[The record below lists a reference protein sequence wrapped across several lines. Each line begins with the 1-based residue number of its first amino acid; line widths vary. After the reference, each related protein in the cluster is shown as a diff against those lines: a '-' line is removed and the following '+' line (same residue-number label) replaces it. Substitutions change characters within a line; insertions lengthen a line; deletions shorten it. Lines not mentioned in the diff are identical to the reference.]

1 MPKRTLSDRL
11 SLRQKLTLPHAALLL
26 ALVLLT
32 AALSWQAGRSA
43 VDGLAGQLLVEA
55 VSRVAVSVERHVGGA
70 DAALEA
76 AFPTGLPA
84 PEALEPALPVLR
96 ERFWLATSV
105 HREPNN
111 YVYYG
116 DRRGHFLGLWRFSE
130 QEAELRLRTAGE
142 GPRTLYRLSGITGT
156 PRSPQQEDKVFDP
169 RERPWFAA
177 AMAQPA
183 ALAWTPV
190 YVDFRTDEL
199 VVTRT
204 RRVGNEVGEPEGVVA
219 TDLPLQQV
227 TALLGRLRLSEHA
240 VAMVVEADG
249 RLIGVSRGA
258 HLQAPAARAAE
269 RLNARHSGDALVAGA
284 YAAVQARGA
293 APAATPQPRSFSF
306 QDGEGRTVQVGHVH
320 LDPALGLDWQVIAA
334 APQADF
340 LGGVQRAL
348 VQSAAVAGLAAL
360 AVLALGWLLVGR
372 LTRDLRRLAE
382 AAQRI
387 GAGLP
392 AQPPGLDRADE
403 LGELARSLAQ
413 LQRRPP
419 AAPPDDR
426 PSASAPRPPT
436 DADPR

>member
-11 SLRQKLTLPHAALLL
+11 SLRQRLTLPHAALLL
-26 ALVLLT
+26 AVVLLMG
-32 AALSWQAGRSA
+32 ALSWQAGRST

-70 DAALEA
+70 DATLEA
-76 AFPTGLPA
+76 AFPTGLTA
-84 PEALEPALPVLR
+84 PESLERALPVLR

-130 QEAELRLRTAGE
+130 QEAELRLRTTGE
-142 GPRTLYRLSGITGT
+142 GPRTLYRVSGIAGT
-156 PRSPQQEDKVFDP
+156 PRAPVVEDKLFDP
-169 RERPWFAA
+169 RERPWFTAA
-177 AMAQPA
+177 LAQPA

-190 YVDFRTDEL
+190 YVDFRTGEL
-199 VVTRT
+199 IVTRT

-227 TALLGRLRLSEHA
+227 NALLGRLTLSANA

-258 HLQAPAARAAE
+258 HLQAPAASGAE
-269 RLNARHSGDALVAGA
+269 RLNARQSGDALVAGA
-284 YAAVQARGA
+284 YAAVQALGTA
-293 APAATPQPRSFSF
+293 ASPRARSASF
-306 QDGEGRTVQVGHVH
+306 QDGEGRTVQVGHVR

-334 APQADF
+334 VPQADF
-340 LGGVQRAL
+340 LGGAQRAL
-348 VQSAAVAGLAAL
+348 VQAAVVAGLAAL
-360 AVLALGWLLVGR
+360 AALALGWLLVGR
-372 LTRDLRRLAE
+372 LTRDLHRLAE

-403 LGELARSLAQ
+403 LGEVARSLDQ

-419 AAPPDDR
+419 AEPPDVQRPAPMPPPPAADADR
-426 PSASAPRPPT
+426 P
-436 DADPR
+436 